1 MNFLRSGKSVLVTG
15 GAGYVGSHVV
25 LALRDAGYRV
35 TVIDDLSSG
44 RRDLVPGDVPLV
56 RADIGDGRA
65 LRSILKEHAIGAVV
79 HLAARVGVAES
90 LSEPGEHH
98 RVNDVATAELVGAA
112 VDCGVRNVVFSS
124 TAAVYGMPRA
134 VPVGEDAPLTPF
146 TPYGVSKAA
155 AEGALRDAANGHDI
169 RYVALRL
176 FNVAGAD
183 PALRA
188 GPPRRGSP
196 RLVDAACEV
205 ATGLRAGITVFG
217 TGFATPDGTCVRDY
231 VHVTDVAEA
240 HVAALHSLE
249 RGGPNRVLNC
259 GSGRG
264 ASVREVLAAVAVQA
278 GVAIESRDGP
288 PRRGD
293 PPALVADTGRIR
305 EVLGW
310 SPRHGGVDAS
320 VATTLRWLREPGWRS
335 CDGDAPR

>member
-1 MNFLRSGKSVLVTG
+1 M
-15 GAGYVGSHVV
+15 

-155 AEGALRDAANGHDI
+155 AEGALRDAANGHDMGII
-169 RYVALRL
+169 RLTSHDPYQADRRLRGRTSRTRIVGLGGFTAENIARATCSGVASIFGRG
-176 FNVAGAD
+176 FGGRPRDRTVGEVFIVG
-183 PALRA
+183 R
-188 GPPRRGSP
+188 GSVMCSSWIPPRLGAFLRWAFVPCPSSSP
-196 RLVDAACEV
+196 RGRDAAARQTRSPC
-205 ATGLRAGITVFG
+205 R
-217 TGFATPDGTCVRDY
+217 
-231 VHVTDVAEA
+231 
-240 HVAALHSLE
+240 S
-249 RGGPNRVLNC
+249 
-259 GSGRG
+259 RG
-264 ASVREVLAAVAVQA
+264 A
-278 GVAIESRDGP
+278 
-288 PRRGD
+288 
-293 PPALVADTGRIR
+293 
-305 EVLGW
+305 
-310 SPRHGGVDAS
+310 
-320 VATTLRWLREPGWRS
+320 
-335 CDGDAPR
+335 

>member
-1 MNFLRSGKSVLVTG
+1 MKGPGSVESVLVTG

-25 LALRDAGYRV
+25 LALREAGYGV

-44 RRDLVPGDVPLV
+44 RREAVPGDVPLV

-65 LRSILKEHAIGAVV
+65 LRSTLKEHAIGAVV

-90 LSEPGEHH
+90 LSAPGEHH
-98 RVNDVATAELVGAA
+98 RVNGAATAELAGAA
-112 VDCGVRNVVFSS
+112 VDCGVRHVVFSS
-124 TAAVYGMPRA
+124 TAAVYGVPRA
-134 VPVGEDAPLTPF
+134 VPVEEDAPLAPF

-155 AEGALRDAANGHDI
+155 AEGALRDAANGHGF

-196 RLVDAACEV
+196 RLVDAACE
-205 ATGLRAGITVFG
+205 AAAGLRAGVTVFG

-240 HVAALHSLE
+240 HVAALRSLE
-249 RGGPNRVLNC
+249 RGGPSRVLNC

-264 ASVREVLAAVAVQA
+264 TSVREVLAAVAAQA
-278 GVAIESRDGP
+278 GAAIESGAGP

-305 EVLGW
+305 EALGW
-310 SPRHGGVDAS
+310 SPRLGGVDAS
-320 VATTLRWLREPGWRS
+320 VATTLRWLREPGWRG
-335 CDGDAPR
+335 CDGGAPQ

>member
-1 MNFLRSGKSVLVTG
+1 MTCLRSGKSVLVTG

-25 LALRDAGYRV
+25 LALREAGYRLA
-35 TVIDDLSSG
+35 VIDDLSSG
-44 RRDLVPGDVPLV
+44 RRDSVPGDVPLV

-65 LRSILKEHAIGAVV
+65 LRATLREHAVGAVM

-90 LSEPGEHH
+90 LSEPGEYH
-98 RVNDVATAELVGAA
+98 RVNGVATAQLAGAA
-112 VDCGVRNVVFSS
+112 VDCGVRCVVFSS
-124 TAAVYGMPRA
+124 TAAVYGAPRA
-134 VPVGEDAPLTPF
+134 VPVEEDAPLAPF

-155 AEGALRDAANGHDI
+155 AEAALRDAANGHGF

-188 GPPRRGSP
+188 GPPRGST
-196 RLVDAACEV
+196 RLVDAACE
-205 ATGLRAGITVFG
+205 AAAGLRDGITVFG

-240 HVAALHSLE
+240 HVAALRSLE
-249 RGGPNRVLNC
+249 RGGPSRIFNC

-264 ASVREVLAAVAVQA
+264 ASVRHVLAAVAAQA
-278 GVAIESRDGP
+278 GAPIESRAGP
-288 PRRGD
+288 PRPGD

-305 EVLGW
+305 EALGW
-310 SPRHGGVDAS
+310 SPRHGGVDGS
-320 VATTLRWLREPGWRS
+320 VATTLRWLREPGRRA
-335 CDGDAPR
+335 CDDGAPR

>member
-1 MNFLRSGKSVLVTG
+1 MKALRSRKSVLLTG

-25 LALRDAGYRV
+25 LALREAGYRV
-35 TVIDDLSSG
+35 AVIDDLSSG
-44 RRDLVPGDVPLV
+44 RRDCVPGDVPLV
-56 RADIGDGRA
+56 RADIGDGRV
-65 LRSILKEHAIGAVV
+65 LRSTLKEHAIGAVV
-79 HLAARVGVAES
+79 HLAARVGVAQS
-90 LSEPGEHH
+90 LSEPEEHH
-98 RVNDVATAELVGAA
+98 RVNGVATAELVAA
-112 VDCGVRNVVFSS
+112 ALDCGVRHVVFSS
-124 TAAVYGMPRA
+124 TAAVYGVPRA
-134 VPVGEDAPLTPF
+134 VPVDEDAPLAPF

-155 AEGALRDAANGHDI
+155 AEGALRDAAKGHGF

-196 RLVDAACEV
+196 RLVDAACE
-205 ATGLRAGITVFG
+205 AAAGLRAGVTVFG

-240 HVAALHSLE
+240 HVAALRSLE
-249 RGGPNRVLNC
+249 RGGPSRVLNC

-264 ASVREVLAAVAVQA
+264 TSVREVLAAVAAQA
-278 GVAIESRDGP
+278 GAQIESRAGA

-305 EVLGW
+305 EALGW
-310 SPRHGGVDAS
+310 SPRLGGVDAS
-320 VATTLRWLREPGWRS
+320 VATTLRWLREPGWRG
-335 CDGDAPR
+335 CDGGAPQ

>member
-1 MNFLRSGKSVLVTG
+1 MTCLRSGQSILVTG

-25 LALRDAGYRV
+25 LALREGGYRV

-44 RRDLVPGDVPLV
+44 RRDSVPGDVSFV

-65 LRSILKEHAIGAVV
+65 LRSTLKEHAIGAIM
-79 HLAARVGVAES
+79 HLAGRVGVAES

-98 RVNDVATAELVGAA
+98 RVNGVATAELVAAA
-112 VDCGVRNVVFSS
+112 VDCGLRYVVFSS
-124 TAAVYGMPRA
+124 TAAVYGAPRA
-134 VPVGEDAPLTPF
+134 VPVDEDAPLAPF

-155 AEGALRDAANGHDI
+155 AEAALRDAANGHEF

-188 GPPRRGSP
+188 GPLRRGGL
-196 RLVDAACEV
+196 RLVDAACE
-205 ATGLRAGITVFG
+205 AAAGLRDGITVFG
-217 TGFATPDGTCVRDY
+217 TGLATPDGTCVRDY

-240 HVAALHSLE
+240 HVAALRSLE
-249 RGGPNRVLNC
+249 RGGPSRVLNC

-264 ASVREVLAAVAVQA
+264 TSVREVLAAVAAQA
-278 GVAIESRDGP
+278 GAEFGSRAGP

-293 PPALVADTGRIR
+293 PPVLVADTGRIR
-305 EVLGW
+305 QALGW
-310 SPRHGGVDAS
+310 SPRLGGVDAC
-320 VATTLRWLREPGWRS
+320 VATTLRWLRESGWRG
-335 CDGDAPR
+335 CDGGAPQ

>member
-1 MNFLRSGKSVLVTG
+1 MESVLVTG

-25 LALRDAGYRV
+25 LALREAGYGV

-44 RRDLVPGDVPLV
+44 RREAVPGDVPLV

-65 LRSILKEHAIGAVV
+65 LRSTLKEHAIGAVV

-90 LSEPGEHH
+90 LSAPEEHH
-98 RVNDVATAELVGAA
+98 RVNAAATAELAGAV
-112 VDCGVRNVVFSS
+112 VDCGVRHVVFSS
-124 TAAVYGMPRA
+124 TAAVYGVPRA
-134 VPVGEDAPLTPF
+134 VPVEEDAPLAPF

-155 AEGALRDAANGHDI
+155 AEGALRDAANGHGF

-196 RLVDAACEV
+196 RLVDAACE
-205 ATGLRAGITVFG
+205 AAAGLRAGVTVFG

-240 HVAALHSLE
+240 HVAALRSLE
-249 RGGPNRVLNC
+249 RGGPSRVLNC

-264 ASVREVLAAVAVQA
+264 TSVREVLAAVAAQA
-278 GVAIESRDGP
+278 GAAIESGAGP

-305 EVLGW
+305 QALGW
-310 SPRHGGVDAS
+310 SPRLGGVDAS
-320 VATTLRWLREPGWRS
+320 VATTLRWLREPGWRG
-335 CDGDAPR
+335 CDGGAPQ